1 MKNLVQRSL
10 TGFAYIVIVLAGTI
24 IHPYL
29 FAIVFCTLLLFTQFE
44 FYKITETNGFV
55 PHRIV
60 GLVSGGLLFVAFFLV
75 ANKLISHKY
84 IFAIILI
91 PLITYSVEVFGKS
104 STSLRNSLATMA
116 GIIYIALPFSLLNF
130 LIIPGDNFNSGFYPW
145 ILVGLF
151 LIIWM
156 YDSMAY
162 VVGSLFGKHKINPRI
177 SPGKSWEGLIG
188 GAVFA
193 VIMGILNAVLFQ
205 ALSIT
210 NWIVIALLTVIFGTC
225 GDLFE
230 SKLKRETGVKDS
242 GTILPG
248 HGGFLDRFDS
258 LLFAIPVIFV
268 WLNLFGN
275 I

>member
-1 MKNLVQRSL
+1 LKDLLQRSL
-10 TGFAYIVIVLAGTI
+10 TGFAYVAIVLAGAI

-29 FAIVFCTLLLFTQFE
+29 FALVFCSLLLFTQFE
-44 FYKITETNGFV
+44 FYKITETNGFI
-55 PHRIV
+55 PHKIV
-60 GLVSGGLLFVAFFLV
+60 GLISGGLLFVAFFFI
-75 ANKLISHKY
+75 ANKLISQK
-84 IFAIILI
+84 FGFTIILI

-116 GIIYIALPFSLLNF
+116 GIIYIAIPFSLLNF
-130 LIIPGDNFNSGFYPW
+130 LIIPDNFQGSGFYPW
-145 ILVGLF
+145 ILVGIF

-162 VVGSLFGKHKINPRI
+162 VVGSLIGKHKINARI

-188 GAVFA
+188 GAIFA

-205 ALSIT
+205 ALSVT

-225 GDLFE
+225 GDFFE

-248 HGGFLDRFDS
+248 HGGFLDRVDS

-275 I
+275 F